1 MDPQLAEYLD
11 NAIQTRINVAIQP
24 YLELI
29 DELRATILEKDL
41 RIKELED
48 QLAATKPT
56 NPPPSTPNVN
66 NRIDDLEQRS
76 RSWNVRISGAKLQPD
91 QSTDQVVIDIAK
103 SMGVKLDKSDI
114 DWSHRISK
122 PSQEKG
128 QQIIVRFLRRNDR
141 AEFIKAR
148 RKLREPNHAYSS
160 VYISEDLTRARYSVL
175 RQLIALR
182 REKKIFA
189 AWSFQGSVFYK
200 TKENDRP
207 SKIMDISAFS
217 SDQVITE
224 DI

>member
-114 DWSHRISK
+114 DWSHRINK

-141 AEFIKAR
+141 AEFIKVR
-148 RKLREPNHAYSS
+148 RKLREPNHGYSS